1 MPSDLFARYSTR
13 LLLDWLNQR
22 FETQFKLPEAAGE
35 AFIASDGEHR
45 IGLYAA
51 PLWETESAAA
61 WEERLRTMEERLAV
75 ADGSFL
81 LWVPPGADL
90 PTDEPAATEFV
101 ERVRAAAASLAPG
114 ARVEVT
120 FPVTVRMAK
129 TREEGGYASV
139 IGGLNRWWTRI
150 TENVQGTYQVDST
163 AVHRLTEDGE
173 ARERLWETIGQL
185 SHGIQVGQASDFEV
199 EDAWTLQRLPET
211 ETERGFALIGAPP
224 TVDPTEGIAVRR
236 TARRR
241 LAAANEALNSLDV
254 ELRAVALVGSY
265 EYAELETAGATVKAL
280 APSLFSRIQ
289 VVCILADGGVRPTFL
304 PRSLPRAE

>member
-1 MPSDLFARYSTR
+1 MPSNLVARYSTR
-13 LLLDWLNQR
+13 LLLDWLNER
-22 FETQFKLPEAAGE
+22 FKTQFELSAMDGE
-35 AFIASDGEHR
+35 AFIASDGERR

-61 WEERLRTMEERLAV
+61 WEERLRAMEERLAGD
-75 ADGSFL
+75 DGSFL

-101 ERVRAAAASLAPG
+101 ERVRAAAASLAAG

-150 TENVQGTYQVDST
+150 TEKVQGTYHVDSS

-173 ARERLWETIGQL
+173 TRERLWETIGQL
-185 SHGIQVGQASDFEV
+185 SHGIQLGQSSDFEV

-211 ETERGFALIGAPP
+211 ETESGFALIGAPP
-224 TVDPTEGIAVRR
+224 TVNPTEGIAVRR

-241 LAAANEALNSLDV
+241 LAAANEALNALDV
-254 ELRAVALVGSY
+254 ELRAVALVGIY

-280 APSLFSRIQ
+280 TPSLFSRLQ

-304 PRSLPRAE
+304 PRSLPWAE

>member
-35 AFIASDGEHR
+35 AFIASDGEHQ

-61 WEERLRTMEERLAV
+61 WEERLQTMEERLAV

-90 PTDEPAATEFV
+90 PTDEPGATEFV

-211 ETERGFALIGAPP
+211 ETESGFALISAPP

-241 LAAANEALNSLDV
+241 LAAANEALNALDV
-254 ELRAVALVGSY
+254 ELRAVALVGIY

-304 PRSLPRAE
+304 PRSLP